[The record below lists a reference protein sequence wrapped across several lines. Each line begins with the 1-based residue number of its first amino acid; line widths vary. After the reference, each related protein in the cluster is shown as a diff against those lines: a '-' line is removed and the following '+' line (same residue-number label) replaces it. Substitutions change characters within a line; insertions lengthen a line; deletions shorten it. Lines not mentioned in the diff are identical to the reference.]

1 MRLKRIKLSGFK
13 SFVDP
18 TTITL
23 PGQLIGVVGPNGCGK
38 SNVIDAV
45 RWVMGESSARH
56 LRGDSLEDVIFNG
69 STSRK
74 PVGHASIE
82 LTFDNNEGRI
92 GGQYASYSEISI
104 KRQLSRDGQSIYFLN
119 GSRCRRRDITD
130 IFLGTGLGPRS
141 YAIIEQGT
149 ISRLIEAKPEE
160 LRVFLEEAA
169 GISKYKERRRE
180 TENRIR
186 STRDNINRINDLINE
201 INKRLQTLQRQAKA
215 AEKYKELK
223 QEERLLKAQALALRW
238 RELDEVIRNKDRQ
251 IATDETALE
260 GQIAELRAVEAEIEK
275 QREQHVAENET
286 FNQIQGDFY
295 SVGSEIARLEQSIQ
309 HATEMRQQNQRDL
322 EDLEKNWIEVQGHY
336 ERDSQQIDKLEQT
349 LIDSDPDIKQARE
362 VEQVSA
368 NALAQAELAMQSWQ
382 DEWEEWN
389 ASAAAEL
396 QAAEVERT
404 RITHLEDHLSRLQVR
419 LTKLESEQEDLP
431 SKLLEEESKAL
442 NEKVTELD
450 KTLEGLREEMNALLA
465 NIAKRREWNNMLAGE
480 LDEERERLQILQKQH
495 TSLEALQN
503 AALGKGEEHVTTWLE
518 ENGLHDIRRLAE
530 MLEVVNGWERAVET
544 VLGLNLEAV
553 CVDGIDKVADKLASL
568 QQGVLTVFD
577 TSVRVSTSKGKLM
590 ATLLLEK
597 VNAPWQL
604 DSLFAGIYA
613 VEDLAEALQLRT
625 RLGSN
630 ESVITRDGIWI
641 GNDWLRVVREP
652 DNKTSILVREQELKQ
667 VTDQLHKVTAQVDK
681 LDQQLQEGN
690 IHLESLE
697 QERDTLQAS
706 INDTAHQHAEL
717 RAQMSS
723 KNARL
728 EQIQARHD
736 NLQDEVVE
744 LKTQLA
750 DDNKELN
757 AARTRLEKALN
768 KTAQHKQQRDAMTGK
783 RDELRNELDRCREQ
797 ARHDR
802 DAAREAE
809 LRTESIRSQLD
820 ALRENFQRMQNQLEQ
835 MKRRREELTAALSDD
850 SNPIETMKA
859 ELEQM
864 LSRRLEVETAL
875 ADARKQVEACEHALR
890 EFNEKHSVIELKSQQ
905 MRSDLEQLRL
915 QMRELQVR
923 GQTLKE
929 QILESSYQLEAL
941 LQEMPQDANDEIW
954 QDNISDIEQK
964 IQRLGA
970 INLAAIDEYA
980 EQSER
985 LEYLASQHK
994 DLNEALTTLE
1004 NAIRKI
1010 DQETRA
1016 RFKDTFDQVNERLQT
1031 LFPRLFGGG
1040 IARMELTSD
1049 NLLETGIAIMAQPP
1063 GKRNSNIHLLSGGE
1077 KALTAVALVFAMFEL
1092 NPAPFCFLDEV
1103 DAPLDDANAVRFC
1116 QLVNEMSQRVQ
1127 FLFITHNKITM
1138 EMAHQLIGVTMQEPG
1153 VSRLVAVDVD
1163 EAVEMV
1169 ATG

>member
-23 PGQLIGVVGPNGCGK
+23 PGQLIGIVGPNGCGK

-74 PVGHASIE
+74 PVGNASIE
-82 LTFDNNEGRI
+82 LSFDNNEGRI

-119 GSRCRRRDITD
+119 GARCRRRDITD

-149 ISRLIEAKPEE
+149 ISRLIEAKPDE
-160 LRVFLEEAA
+160 LRIFLEEAA

-186 STRDNINRINDLINE
+186 STRENISRISDLIDE

-223 QEERLLKAQALALRW
+223 HEERLLKAQALALRW
-238 RELDEVIRNKDRQ
+238 RELDEVIRNRDRQ

-260 GQIAELRAVEAEIEK
+260 GQIAALRAVEAEIEK
-275 QREQHVAENET
+275 QREQHVADNEA

-295 SVGSEIARLEQSIQ
+295 SVGAEIARLEQSIQ

-322 EDLEKNWIEVQGHY
+322 EGLEKNWIETQGHY
-336 ERDSQQIDKLEQT
+336 DRDSKQIESLKQT
-349 LIDSDPDIKQARE
+349 LTASDPDIKRAQEIEKASADVLAE
-362 VEQVSA
+362 VEQ
-368 NALAQAELAMQSWQ
+368 AMQSWQ
-382 DEWEEWN
+382 NEWETLN
-389 ASAAAEL
+389 ARAAAEL
-396 QAAEVERT
+396 QVAEVERT

-419 LTKLESEQEDLP
+419 LSRLESEQEDLP
-431 SKLLEEESKAL
+431 SKVLKEESKAL
-442 NEKVTELD
+442 NEKMTELG
-450 KTLEGLREEMNALLA
+450 KSLEKLRKELHSLLA
-465 NIAKRREWNNMLAGE
+465 NITKRREWNTKLAEE
-480 LDEERERLQILQKQH
+480 LDEERDRLQILQKQH
-495 TSLEALQN
+495 TALEALQK
-503 AALGKGEEHVTTWLE
+503 AALGKSTESVNTWLE
-518 ENGLHDIRRLAE
+518 GNGLHDIRRLAE
-530 MLEVVNGWERAVET
+530 TLEVVNGWERAVET

-553 CVDGIDKVADKLASL
+553 CVDGIDKVAKKLASL
-568 QQGVLTVFD
+568 QQGVLTIFD
-577 TSVRVSTSKGKLM
+577 TSVRVTTSKGKLT

-604 DSLFAGIYA
+604 DSLFAGVYA
-613 VEDLAEALQLRT
+613 VENLDEALQLRT
-625 RLGSN
+625 KLGTN
-630 ESVITRDGIWI
+630 ESVVTRDGIWI
-641 GNDWLRVVREP
+641 GNDWLRVVRET
-652 DNKTSILVREQELKQ
+652 DNKAGVLVREQELKQ
-667 VTDQLHKVTAQVDK
+667 LTKQLDKATTAVEK
-681 LDQQLQEGN
+681 LEQQLQEGN
-690 IHLESLE
+690 VQLESLE
-697 QERDTLQAS
+697 EERETLQGS
-706 INDTAHQHAEL
+706 INDIAHQHAEL
-717 RAQMSS
+717 RAQTSS
-723 KNARL
+723 KDARL

-736 NLQDEVVE
+736 TLQEEFVE
-744 LKTQLA
+744 LKSQLN
-750 DDNKELN
+750 DDKQELN
-757 AARTRLEKALN
+757 TARIRLENAL
-768 KTAQHKQQRDAMTGK
+768 KETTHHEEQREAMTT
-783 RDELRNELDRCREQ
+783 RRNELRGKLDQCRDQ

-802 DAAREAE
+802 DAAREVV
-809 LRTESIRSQLD
+809 LRTESVRSQLD
-820 ALRENFQRMQNQLEQ
+820 ALNANFERMKNQLTQ
-835 MKRRREELTAALSDD
+835 MQRRREELSAALSDGN
-850 SNPIETMKA
+850 SPIESMKA

-864 LSRRLEVETAL
+864 LSKRLKVETAL
-875 ADARKQVEACEHALR
+875 ANARKQVEACEHTLR
-890 EFNEKHSVIELKSQQ
+890 ELNEKRSVIELNSQQ
-905 MRSDLEQLRL
+905 MRSELEQVRL

-923 GQTLKE
+923 SQTLKE

-941 LQEMPQDANDEIW
+941 LEEIPQDANDEVW
-954 QDNISDIEQK
+954 QENISEIEQK

-985 LEYLASQHK
+985 MEYLDSQHK
-994 DLNEALTTLE
+994 DLNEALSTLE

-1040 IARMELTSD
+1040 VARMEMTSD

-1103 DAPLDDANAVRFC
+1103 DAPLDDNNAIRFC
-1116 QLVNEMSQRVQ
+1116 QLVAEMSQRVQ
-1127 FLFITHNKITM
+1127 FMFITHNKITM

-1169 ATG
+1169 AAG